1 MPPRDPRAML
11 TDITQACGHIREVV
25 NDLSFEDYD
34 ADWKPRA
41 IIERQLIT
49 IGEAVSALI
58 KLDPSFQGRITHAR
72 RIVDLRNI
80 LVHAYAVIDNQ
91 TIWGVITTDIPRL
104 TSEVQSLLTP
114 PDQTPDDKQHP
125 D

>member
-1 MPPRDPRAML
+1 ML
-11 TDITQACGHIREVV
+11 TDLTEACGHIREVV
-25 NDLSFEDYD
+25 TDLSFEEYD
-34 ADWKPRA
+34 ADWKLRA

-91 TIWGVITTDIPRL
+91 TIWGVIMTDVPRL
-104 TSEVQSLLTP
+104 ASEVQGLLAVPHQHPTGHDRPRPTP
-114 PDQTPDDKQHP
+114 PTE
-125 D
+125 